1 MLFEIERVELSK
13 RPGYDR
19 LAAAAVEYGLA
30 CERFRRIAKES
41 NAASADLEA
50 CLSQLNEL
58 QLSMD
63 HAWAT
68 FKTRLSNMRKAA
80 GENAKAPEPADLFST
95 KGKRKKQKQPMGPP
109 RQ

>member
-1 MLFEIERVELSK
+1 MLFEIERAELSK
-13 RPGYDR
+13 RPDYDR

-63 HAWAT
+63 HAWEQ
-68 FKTRLSNMRKAA
+68 FKLRLAAMRKAA

-109 RQ
+109 RE